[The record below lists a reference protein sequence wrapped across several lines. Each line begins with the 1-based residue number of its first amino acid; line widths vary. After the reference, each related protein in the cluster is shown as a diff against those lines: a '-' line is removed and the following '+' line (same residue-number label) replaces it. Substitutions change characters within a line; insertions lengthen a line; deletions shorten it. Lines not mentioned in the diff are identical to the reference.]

1 MATPLD
7 FLARGKILRTDDGR
21 VVFNPTGSTYE
32 LHLASKSAEPPAP
45 SPAAV
50 SAHLRATARKV
61 WTMRSGGN
69 FITPIFGTPKVI
81 QGRVVYVDERT
92 AVVHATVPVI
102 IDLPAD
108 GTAYDLINGPLTVG
122 NMVNVTLLSGASIE
136 LAPATAAVR

>member
-7 FLARGKILRTDDGR
+7 FPARGKILRIDDGR

-32 LHLASKSAEPPAP
+32 LHLAGKSAELPAP

-50 SAHLRATARKV
+50 AVHLRATARKV

-81 QGRVVYVDERT
+81 QGRVVYLDDRT
-92 AVVHATVPVI
+92 MVVHATVPVI

-108 GTAYDLINGPLTVG
+108 GTAYDLINGPVTVG
-122 NMVNVTLLSGASIE
+122 NMVNITLLSGASIE
-136 LAPATAAVR
+136 PAQAASAVR